1 MVFLKGRKQKKLR
14 REQGSP
20 EARDPPYGRRTPLSL
35 DRDLR
40 LKMSFSHLF
49 IANRGEIAIRIARA
63 AAELGLATTAVYSR
77 DDAAALHVK
86 AADQAVALDGA
97 GARAY
102 LDIEA
107 LVATAKAAGCDALH
121 PGYGFLSESAV
132 FARACAAAGVT
143 FIGPSPEAL
152 DLFGDKTKARAFA
165 KRHGA
170 EVIAGTGSANLEE
183 VQAFFASLPPGAA
196 IMIKAVAGGGGR
208 GMRVVRDAQ
217 EIPGAYGA
225 ASREALAAFG
235 VGDLY
240 AERLIERARH
250 IEVQVAGDRTGVLA
264 MGDRDCSLQRRRQK
278 LIEIAPAPNLSDAVR
293 ARLWDSAAT
302 LAAAARYR
310 TLGTMEFLIDMET
323 DEVVFSEANARLQVE
338 HTVTEAVTGVDLVQ
352 AQIRLAAGDSLV
364 SLGLTGTPK
373 PDGYAVQAR
382 VNLESLDAEG
392 AAQPASGRL
401 DIYEAPSGPGVRV
414 DSAGYGGYE
423 ISPSF
428 DSLIAKVIASAPT
441 LPQAAARCAR
451 ALSEFRITGAPTN
464 KDFLRALL
472 ADETVLS
479 GGADTRYV
487 ETHAARL
494 MAAAAGLS
502 SRALAAL
509 QAPAPSATGI
519 SVAGAPAPPALKSP
533 PGAVAVV
540 APLQATLGRIEVAA
554 GDRVRR
560 GQTLAIL
567 EAMKME
573 HVLAA
578 PFAGEVALAVAEP
591 GTILEK
597 GQVVIFVI
605 PSGAQETQTADEE
618 AVDPDHI
625 RPDLAA
631 VLERWE
637 ITGDAAR
644 PEAVAR
650 RRARGQRTARE
661 NIDDLID
668 PGSFLEYGAFALAA
682 QRRRRSEEELLK
694 MSPADGLICGVGTVN
709 AALFDGGAARC
720 AALAYDFTVM
730 AGTQGHMNHRK
741 TDRLLEIV
749 EAQNLPVVW
758 FAEGG
763 GGRPGD
769 TDGIGASGLATS
781 SFGAFARLAGKVPKI
796 AVVSGRCFAGNAA
809 FAGMSEILICTKGAN
824 LGMGGPAMIEGGGL
838 GVFTPEEV
846 GPMDVQTANGVVDI
860 LARDEADA
868 TRLAKQALGYFQ
880 GSLKEG
886 VAADQRLLRAVIP
899 ENRLRVYDVRAVI
912 DTLFDQGSFLELR
925 PAFAPGLITGLAR
938 LEGRP
943 VAVLANDPKHLG
955 GAVDCDGADK
965 ASRLLQ
971 IADAYDLP
979 VVSLID
985 TPGFMVG
992 PDSEAAAAV
1001 RKTARLFING
1011 ATLGTPMFAVV
1022 LRKAYGLGA
1031 QAMAG
1036 GSTQA
1041 PVFCAAWPTGEFGGM
1056 GLEGSVRLGYRRE
1069 LEAETDPAA
1078 RQALFDKLVG
1088 SLYARGQAINVA
1100 ATLEIDAVIDPA
1112 ETRAW
1117 MLRGLATCGPRHR
1130 PPRRFVDGW

>member
-1 MVFLKGRKQKKLR
+1 
-14 REQGSP
+14 
-20 EARDPPYGRRTPLSL
+20 
-35 DRDLR
+35 
-40 LKMSFSHLF
+40 MSFSHLL

-63 AAELGLATTAVYSR
+63 AAELGLGATAVYSR
-77 DDAAALHVK
+77 DDAAALHIK
-86 AADQAVALDGA
+86 AADQAVALEGV
-97 GARAY
+97 GPKAY

-107 LVATAKAAGCDALH
+107 LVAAAKAAGCDALH
-121 PGYGFLSESAV
+121 PGYGFLSESAA
-132 FARACAAAGVT
+132 FARACAAAEIT

-152 DLFGDKTKARAFA
+152 DLFGDKTRARAFA
-165 KRHGA
+165 KQHGA
-170 EVIAGTGSANLEE
+170 QVIAGTGPASLEE
-183 VQAFFASLPPGAA
+183 VQAFFAGLSPGAA
-196 IMIKAVAGGGGR
+196 MMIKAVAGGGGR
-208 GMRVVRDAQ
+208 GMRVVRKPE
-217 EIPGAYGA
+217 EIPAAYGA
-225 ASREALAAFG
+225 ASREAVAAFG
-235 VGDLY
+235 SSDLY
-240 AERLIERARH
+240 AERLIDRARH

-278 LIEIAPAPNLSDAVR
+278 LIEIAPAPHLSDAMR
-293 ARLWDSAAT
+293 ARLWDTAAT

-310 TLGTMEFLIDMET
+310 TLGTVEFLIDMET
-323 DEVVFSEANARLQVE
+323 EEAIFIEANARLQVE
-338 HTVTEAVTGVDLVQ
+338 HTITEAVTGVDLVQ

-364 SLGLTGTPK
+364 NLGLVGTPK
-373 PDGYAVQAR
+373 PEGFAVQAR
-382 VNLESLDAEG
+382 VNLETLDADG
-392 AAQPASGRL
+392 AAQPASGRI
-401 DIYEAPSGPGVRV
+401 DIYEPPSGPGVRV
-414 DSAGYGGYE
+414 DGAGYGGYE

-441 LPQAAARCAR
+441 LAQAAARCAR

-464 KDFLRALL
+464 KDFLRGLL

-494 MAAAAGLS
+494 TAAAAGLS
-502 SRALAAL
+502 SRAFAAPEASATMEPAIRSV
-509 QAPAPSATGI
+509 APA
-519 SVAGAPAPPALKSP
+519 APPAPKSP
-533 PGAVAVV
+533 AGALPVV
-540 APLQATLGRIEVAA
+540 APLQATMGRIEVAA
-554 GDRVRR
+554 GDQVRR

-573 HVLAA
+573 HILAA
-578 PFAGEVALAVAEP
+578 PFAGEVALIKAEP
-591 GTILEK
+591 GTILDK
-597 GQVVIFVI
+597 DQVVVFVI
-605 PSGAQETQTADEE
+605 PSGIDETDGADLE

-631 VLERWE
+631 VLARWE
-637 ITGDAAR
+637 ITSDGAR

-661 NIDDLID
+661 NIDDLVD

-682 QRRRRSEEELLK
+682 QRRRRSEEELLR
-694 MSPADGLICGVGTVN
+694 MSPADGLVCGVGTVN
-709 AALFDGGAARC
+709 GALFDDSAARC

-781 SFGAFARLAGKVPKI
+781 SFRAFARLAGKVPKI

-809 FAGMSEILICTKGAN
+809 FAGMSEILICTKGTN

-838 GVFTPEEV
+838 GVFTPEEI

-860 LARDEADA
+860 LAEDEADA

-880 GSLKEG
+880 GALKDG

-899 ENRLRVYDVRAVI
+899 ENRLRVYDVRTVI

-943 VAVLANDPKHLG
+943 VALLANDPKHLG

-992 PDSEAAAAV
+992 PESEAAAAV
-1001 RKTARLFING
+1001 RKTSRLFING

-1078 RQALFDKLVG
+1078 RQALFEKLVG

-1112 ETRAW
+1112 DTRSW
-1117 MLRGLATCGPRHR
+1117 ILRGLAACGPRHTPR
-1130 PPRRFVDGW
+1130 RRFVDAW